1 MGVRCEW
8 HAWNLGSYSSIDG
21 ELMSAADIALQEAAH
36 KPFTPQQTHHFGGGV
51 YAKEMHLPAGSF
63 VVQHKHEFDHLSVL
77 ASGRVYV
84 GVDEVIAEYSAP
96 ACILIKAGANHVVEA
111 VTDAVWYCVHATD
124 CADEDAVDNQLIEG
138 A

>member
-1 MGVRCEW
+1 
-8 HAWNLGSYSSIDG
+8 
-21 ELMSAADIALQEAAH
+21 MSVVDLAMQATC
-36 KPFTPQQTHHFGGGV
+36 KPFTPQQLHHFGGGV

-84 GVDEVIAEYSAP
+84 GVDDAVSEYSAP
-96 ACILIKAGANHVVEA
+96 ACIVIKAGANHVVEA
-111 VTDAVWYCVHATD
+111 IEDAVWYCVHATD
-124 CADEDAVDNQLIEG
+124 CADAESVDNQLIER